1 LLSFIFLVLFEF
13 VNNVLFNTMVYNIVK
28 YSSYLL
34 IVQLYDIYVII
45 VYVIS
50 IMARTWFAFGLPF
63 KTGVAW

>member
-1 LLSFIFLVLFEF
+1 
-13 VNNVLFNTMVYNIVK
+13 MVYNIVK